1 MYIPEPSAD
10 LNLGCVLGVVGDSLV
25 SLPGLVNPETLQLLL
40 VLGQLVGQDVDIVTN
55 LHVQVYKYIYRQREL
70 HIYEIVRIYKMYICV
85 HIHVHVHCIHL
96 SYNTVIALC
105 IYKYLNIGLL
115 RYVFSCLSG
124 VVDTSTHI
132 QLREKECKAKI

>member
-10 LNLGCVLGVVGDSLV
+10 LNLCCVLGVVGDSLV

-70 HIYEIVRIYKMYICV
+70 HIYDIVRTYKMYICV
-85 HIHVHVHCIHL
+85 HIHVCTCTCIHL
-96 SYNTVIALC
+96 CQLSYNIVSLVYIQVPLHRPPQRC
-105 IYKYLNIGLL
+105 LQLSVWSY
-115 RYVFSCLSG
+115 RYV
-124 VVDTSTHI
+124 DTHPT
-132 QLREKECKAKI
+132 A